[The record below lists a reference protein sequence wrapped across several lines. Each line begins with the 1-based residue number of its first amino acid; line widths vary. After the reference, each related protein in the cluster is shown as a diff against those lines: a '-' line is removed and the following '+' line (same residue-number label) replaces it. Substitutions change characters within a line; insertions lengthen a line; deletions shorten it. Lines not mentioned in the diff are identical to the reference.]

1 MKKKKKNECVTIHMT
16 VVWNILLKK
25 EFANATDISKPDGAI
40 FKVTLSEYQMFTL
53 SFFKFDLSSVSLA

>member
-1 MKKKKKNECVTIHMT
+1 MT